1 VISHRELGQLAATEI
16 RIPLVKLMSSYKR
29 GPYHTCVIRPF
40 ISSLLLADDHP
51 VVRDG
56 IHNQMDREEDFS
68 VVGEAATGEE
78 PIRQLRRTRPDV
90 VLLDVPMPAPVPV
103 PVMEAL
109 RPR

>member
-1 VISHRELGQLAATEI
+1 
-16 RIPLVKLMSSYKR
+16 
-29 GPYHTCVIRPF
+29 
-40 ISSLLLADDHP
+40 
-51 VVRDG
+51 VRDG
-56 IHNQMDREEDFS
+56 IRSRLDREEDFS